1 MKTRQF
7 GMRQAWARISAA
19 GGLVLMLTGCSAIGS
34 MGSSVGNTVGGWFG
48 SGSSAAKPAEL
59 TEIKSAIALAEAWK
73 VDVGDAGAGM
83 FQPTLAGEDVLA
95 AGGNR
100 VVRIAVSNGNVVWRS
115 DAGVRLSA
123 GAGVGNGLV
132 LAGGGKGEVIALEA
146 ANGQP
151 RWKTVLSSEVVG
163 SMLIAG
169 NMVVVRT
176 GDGRIQGLDAA
187 DGSRKWLYSRNLP
200 ALTLRGSGG
209 MTLADDLLYA
219 GFPGGK
225 LVALNPVNGAQL
237 WEATVALPRGATEL
251 ERVADVMGNPAVDDK
266 QVCAVA
272 YQGRVACFD
281 RVTGAPLW
289 AREASSNSGLSMDGQ
304 NVYVTDDKDAVTAYD
319 KSSGRAGWRQDK
331 LARRQVTAP
340 LALGKWVV
348 VGDGEGYVHVLSTE
362 DGRFLGRA
370 KVDGAMRVA
379 PVDIGPGFA
388 VQTAKGSVI
397 AFRLK

>member
-1 MKTRQF
+1 MKRM
-7 GMRQAWARISAA
+7 GMTALALLLA
-19 GGLVLMLTGCSAIGS
+19 GCGTIGS

-48 SGSSAAKPAEL
+48 SGSTKAKPAEL
-59 TEIKSAIALAEAWK
+59 VEIKSAMALAEAWK
-73 VDVGDAGAGM
+73 AETGETGASL
-83 FQPTLAGEDVLA
+83 FQPTLSGEDVVA

-100 VVRIAVSNGNVVWRS
+100 VVRIAVGNGSVAWRS

-123 GAGVGNGLV
+123 GAGAGEGIV
-132 LAGGGKGEVIALEA
+132 LAGSGKGDVIALDTSS
-146 ANGQP
+146 GQP
-151 RWKTVLSSEVVG
+151 RWKAALSSEVVG
-163 SMLIAG
+163 TMLVAG
-169 NMVVVRT
+169 NMAIVRT
-176 GDGRIQGLDAA
+176 GDGRIHGLDTT

-209 MTLADDLLYA
+209 MTLAGSVLYA

-225 LVALNPVNGAQL
+225 LAALNPANGAQL

-251 ERVADVMGNPAVDDK
+251 ERVADVMGNPVVDDR

-289 AREASSNSGLSMDGQ
+289 ARDASSNSGLAMDGQ
-304 NVYVTDDKDAVTAYD
+304 NLYVTDDKDAITAYD
-319 KSSGRAGWRQDK
+319 KASGRAGWRQDK

-340 LALGKWVV
+340 LALGNWVV

-370 KVDGAMRVA
+370 RVDDAVRSA
-379 PVDIGPGFA
+379 PVDIGPGFV
-388 VQTAKGSVI
+388 VQTGKGSVI